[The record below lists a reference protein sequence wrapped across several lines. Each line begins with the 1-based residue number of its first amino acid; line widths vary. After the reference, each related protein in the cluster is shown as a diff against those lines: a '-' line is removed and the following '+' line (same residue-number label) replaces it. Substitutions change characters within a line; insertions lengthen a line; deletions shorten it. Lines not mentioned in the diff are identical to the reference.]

1 MKGRYLL
8 FLILPS
14 IAKLTFDRSDR
25 ISFKMV
31 NTFVSII
38 DIGLSEILFRSSKFY
53 LFDLGLLIQLY
64 SLFFS
69 LLLFVFIG
77 KQKIP
82 DIRSK
87 IKTFYSQMFLFLSSK
102 QNLLKLLPYILI
114 IVAYLFLLFLDK
126 RYLGSYSSRFRNN
139 ISTYFKREMFLYSIC
154 YIILYF
160 TVLFYM
166 RKKNILFSTGLA
178 LMFISFFP
186 IISIEYGLYDTIG
199 DSDSFAR
206 VASINPLIEALMT
219 TIESFFNESSIPNLS
234 VPLNDIKFYTLI
246 QISLALIIFPSII
259 GKTKIV
265 K

>member
-1 MKGRYLL
+1 LNTFVGYHLTLLKAKNTTIWGNRIQKIMKGRYLL

-38 DIGLSEILFRSSKFY
+38 DIGLSEILFRSCKFY

-87 IKTFYSQMFLFLSSK
+87 IKAFYFKCFYS
-102 QNLLKLLPYILI
+102 
-114 IVAYLFLLFLDK
+114 YL
-126 RYLGSYSSRFRNN
+126 
-139 ISTYFKREMFLYSIC
+139 
-154 YIILYF
+154 
-160 TVLFYM
+160 
-166 RKKNILFSTGLA
+166 
-178 LMFISFFP
+178 
-186 IISIEYGLYDTIG
+186 
-199 DSDSFAR
+199 
-206 VASINPLIEALMT
+206 
-219 TIESFFNESSIPNLS
+219 
-234 VPLNDIKFYTLI
+234 
-246 QISLALIIFPSII
+246 
-259 GKTKIV
+259 
-265 K
+265 